1 MNSIPRKLKGAY
13 NKGKMVS
20 KDKQSYYKSKLNFL
34 LFLIVAFFTLVIF
47 FAYFTILPHYV
58 LVLGGSEFQSG
69 LQSTLFFMLAVALRF
84 YFGPL
89 ADEKGIRL
97 TLLLSIIVFATA
109 SLFFFVER

>member
-47 FAYFTILPHYV
+47 LPIL
-58 LVLGGSEFQSG
+58 
-69 LQSTLFFMLAVALRF
+69 LFS
-84 YFGPL
+84 PL
-89 ADEKGIRL
+89 CTGA
-97 TLLLSIIVFATA
+97 
-109 SLFFFVER
+109 